1 MTRIRKRFGIMSIND
16 LLNTKV
22 TEKSTCQFKD
32 YVKKRLLCK
41 NISEFIFP
49 AYLLNVLVFLN
60 NFSYIVEFN
69 VNVKHD

>member
-22 TEKSTCQFKD
+22 TEKSMCEFED
-32 YVKKRLLCK
+32 YVKRDCFVRMFQNL
-41 NISEFIFP
+41 FFP

-69 VNVKHD
+69 VNVT